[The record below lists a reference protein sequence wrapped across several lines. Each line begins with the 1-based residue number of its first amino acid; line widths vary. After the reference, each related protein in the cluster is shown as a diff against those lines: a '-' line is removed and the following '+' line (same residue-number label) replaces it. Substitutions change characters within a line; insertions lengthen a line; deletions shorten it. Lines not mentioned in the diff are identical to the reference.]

1 MRSGRRVNWIQMIL
15 ARVCGWRGAAGI
27 GAPVLVAAACAA
39 MTSPASAQDYPSQT
53 IKIISTVTAGGGL
66 DIFARAYAEELQ
78 KRLGQPVIVDPRPGG
93 NFTVAGRACA
103 TAPPDGY
110 TICMMTGDP
119 MVFNEFLFAK
129 LPYDPRKDFAP
140 VSMLFFNTMALV
152 VNASLGAKTVD
163 ELAAAAKAKP
173 KTMSYIAPRV
183 PEQVFFDHLND
194 QYGVDFVRVPFRG
207 AGEAVNLMLSDT
219 VSAGFFGSS
228 TFLPYV
234 QAGTMVPLAADGPA
248 SLFPKTPTLDQIG
261 YKGKHARMWVGLVVP
276 AGTPQSIIDKLHKA
290 SVDIVN
296 DPSFRQ
302 KQMLDRGLE
311 PLANTPQE
319 FERYLEQDRIA
330 TKDIVKE
337 AGLEPK

>member
-1 MRSGRRVNWIQMIL
+1 MTSGRRVGWLRLIL
-15 ARVCGWRGAAGI
+15 SRAYRWRDAVGI
-27 GAPVLVAAACAA
+27 GAPVIVAAVCAGLA
-39 MTSPASAQDYPSQT
+39 FPASAQDYPSQT
-53 IKIISTVTAGGGL
+53 IKIISTVSAGGGL
-66 DIFARAYAEELQ
+66 DIFARAFAEELQ
-78 KRLGQPVIVDPRPGG
+78 TRLGQPVIVDPRPGG

-119 MVFNEFLFAK
+119 MVFNEFLYAK
-129 LPYDPRKDFAP
+129 LPYDPRKDFSP

-152 VNASLGAKTVD
+152 VNASLGAKSVD
-163 ELAAAAKAKP
+163 ELAALAKAKP

-183 PEQVFFDHLND
+183 PEQVFFDRLND
-194 QYGVDFVRVPFRG
+194 QYGIDFVRVPFIG
-207 AGEAVNLMLSDT
+207 AGEAVNLMLSNT

-234 QAGTMVPLAADGPA
+234 QAGTMVPLVADGPA
-248 SLFPKTPTLDQIG
+248 SLYPKTPTLDQIG

-276 AGTPQSIIDKLHKA
+276 AGTPQLIVDKLHKV

-296 DPSFRQ
+296 DASFRQ

-311 PLANTPQE
+311 HIGNTPQE
-319 FERYLEQDRIA
+319 FDRYLEQDRIA
-330 TKDIVKE
+330 TKDLVKE
-337 AGLEPK
+337 AGLGK